1 MFAVK
6 KAVLTLAVL
15 AAMVVPAVAASV
27 DHGKASN
34 FVVWAFLSLC
44 GLIVVAQV
52 LPLIRRMNEDVA
64 MTAEK
69 ARLKRQQES
78 H

>member
-1 MFAVK
+1 MLTAK
-6 KAVLTLAVL
+6 KAVFTLAAL
-15 AAMVVPAVAASV
+15 AVMVVPAVAASV

-34 FVVWAFLSLC
+34 FVIWAFLSLC

-52 LPLIRRMNEDVA
+52 LPLIRKMNEDVA

>member
-1 MFAVK
+1 MFAIK
-6 KAVLTLAVL
+6 KAVFTLAAL
-15 AAMVVPAVAASV
+15 AAMVVPAIAATV
-27 DHGKASN
+27 EHGKASN
-34 FVVWAFLSLC
+34 FVIWAFLSLC

>member
-1 MFAVK
+1 MLAAK
-6 KAVLTLAVL
+6 KVVFTLAAL

-34 FVVWAFLSLC
+34 FVIWAFLSLC

-52 LPLIRRMNEDVA
+52 LPLIRKMNEDVA

>member
-1 MFAVK
+1 MLAVK
-6 KAVLTLAVL
+6 KTVLTLAAL
-15 AAMVVPAVAASV
+15 AAMVVPAIAASV

-52 LPLIRRMNEDVA
+52 LPLIRKMNEDVA

-69 ARLKRQQES
+69 ARLKRQQAS